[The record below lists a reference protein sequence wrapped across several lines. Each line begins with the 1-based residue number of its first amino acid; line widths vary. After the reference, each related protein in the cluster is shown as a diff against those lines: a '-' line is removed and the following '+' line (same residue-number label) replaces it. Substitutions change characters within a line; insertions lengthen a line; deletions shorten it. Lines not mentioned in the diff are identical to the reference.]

1 MVKSASTQRRGLV
14 ALVGAVAATALL
26 SFTPAFEGTEL
37 STYRDM
43 GGVLTYCT
51 GATENAAWGKTYT
64 PAQCRAQLDRDLERH
79 AAGIAQCIPLARLT
93 DGQKVAFVDVAYN
106 IGVSGFCGSSMA
118 RRTNA
123 GDMAGAC
130 NALMAWNKITV
141 MRPLLYDRGRQVKDA
156 SCKVIKRKVVEEVR
170 GLTRRRQAEREL
182 CLKGLP

>member
-1 MVKSASTQRRGLV
+1 MVKGAPTQRRGLV

-79 AAGIAQCIPLARLT
+79 AAGIAMCIPLARLT
-93 DGQKVAFVDVAYN
+93 DGQKVAFVDIAYN

-123 GDMAGAC
+123 GDMVGAC

-141 MRPLLYDRGRQVKDA
+141 LRPVIGADGKPVKDA
-156 SCKVIKRKVVEEVR
+156 RGKVVMRKVLEEVR

>member
-1 MVKSASTQRRGLV
+1 MNKRTPTQRRGLV

-26 SFTPAFEGTEL
+26 SFTPAFEGTKL

-79 AAGIAQCIPLARLT
+79 AAGIAMCIPLARLT

-123 GDMAGAC
+123 GDIVGAC
-130 NALMAWNKITV
+130 NALLLWNKV
-141 MRPLLYDRGRQVKDA
+141 GGK
-156 SCKVIKRKVVEEVR
+156 EVR
-170 GLTRRRQAEREL
+170 GLTRRRQAEHEL